1 MSGVVFC
8 TKWFHLAKTLNDNYK
23 YSHSPKSKKTWI
35 WGIEKYTHDIFTKY
49 KVIMKIIKRDYLQKV
64 ISLIGTSDIKV
75 ITWVRRSWK
84 SELLESFA
92 EYLNQNI
99 EDCNIIKINFNLLDF
114 DNLRDY
120 KKLNEYVESRY
131 LSSKR
136 NFVLI
141 DEVQMC
147 NNFES
152 TINSLHASKKY
163 DIYITWSNAFLLSS
177 DLATLFTGRTYEI
190 KIFPF
195 SFQEFIEYYQYE
207 DNQKAF
213 AEFVRQWW
221 MAWSYQYKT
230 QEQKDNYLLE
240 VYNALI
246 VRDIKTKYK
255 IKYTDLL
262 DNLSDFLIDN
272 ISNITS
278 IRKVTNEFKSK
289 WITIDHKTISAY
301 INYLCNAFLFY
312 QVKRYDIQWKKY
324 LSMQNKYYLVD
335 QWFKFARLWTKNMNY
350 WRVYE
355 NLVAIEL
362 LRRGYEVYV
371 GVLNQKEIDF
381 VALKQDE
388 KIYIQVSDNISEE
401 KTLHRE
407 VAPLL
412 EIRDAYPKILIART
426 NHEVYQ
432 YEWIKIIDIADWL
445 SHNKI

>member
-1 MSGVVFC
+1 
-8 TKWFHLAKTLNDNYK
+8 
-23 YSHSPKSKKTWI
+23 
-35 WGIEKYTHDIFTKY
+35 
-49 KVIMKIIKRDYLQKV
+49 MKFIKREYLQEV
-64 ISLIGTSDIKV
+64 VNLIGTSDIKV
-75 ITWVRRSWK
+75 ITGVMRSWK
-84 SELLESFA
+84 SELLEKF
-92 EYLNQNI
+92 ETYLI
-99 EDCNIIKINFNLLDF
+99 ENVMDCNIIKINFNLLDF
-114 DNLRDY
+114 DELRDY
-120 KKLNEYVESRY
+120 KKLNEYIESRY
-131 LSSKR
+131 NPSKK

-147 NNFES
+147 NNFET

-177 DLATLFTGRTYEI
+177 DLATLFTWRTYEI

-195 SFQEFIEYYQYE
+195 SFKEFLTYYQYT
-207 DNQKAF
+207 DKQSAF
-213 AEFVRQWW
+213 DEFVRQWW
-221 MAWSYQYKT
+221 MAWAYQYQT
-230 QEQKDNYLLE
+230 QIQKDNYLLE

-262 DNLSDFLIDN
+262 DNLCDFLMDN

-278 IRKVTNEFKSK
+278 IRKITNEFKSK
-289 WITIDHKTISAY
+289 WVSVDHKTISAY
-301 INYLCNAFLFY
+301 ISYLCNAFLFY

-335 QWFKFARLWTKNMNY
+335 QWFKFARLWTKNINL

-355 NLVAIEL
+355 SIVAIEL

-371 GVLNQKEIDF
+371 GILNQKEIDF
-381 VALKQDE
+381 VALKHSE

-401 KTLHRE
+401 KTLQRE
-407 VAPLL
+407 VSPLL
-412 EIRDAYPKILIART
+412 QIRDAYPKILIART
-426 NHEVYQ
+426 RFQPYQ

-445 SHNKI
+445 IQN